1 MLKHRLIFG
10 TFLII
15 AALGL
20 FWAEDHFQQDGRIV
34 AIALLGL
41 IPLAIIELAGICR
54 AKSIAVSAPL
64 MTLAALS
71 CTAAVFF
78 GGSADIVGIAL
89 VGTFIAAMAWHCRHK
104 TTQGALAATAA
115 TVFAAVYLG
124 VFSAF
129 YLLITRDYTCWV
141 ALAVVLITK
150 MGDTGAFFTGHAI
163 GKHKLIPWL
172 SPGKTW
178 EGLGGAI
185 VWCTGFAVG
194 FAYLGR
200 LTSETSNHFS
210 LGGAALLGAALAIVG
225 HAGDLSVSVMK
236 RDAGIKDSGRSMP
249 GFGGLLDVMD
259 SPLLVGPIAYWL
271 LHLM

>member
-10 TFLII
+10 TVLIFV
-15 AALGL
+15 ALGL
-20 FWAEDHFQQDGRIV
+20 FWADDHFKLNGRGV
-34 AIALLGL
+34 AVALLGL
-41 IPLAIIELAGICR
+41 IPLASIELAGICR
-54 AKSIAVSAPL
+54 AKSIAVSAAL
-64 MTLAALS
+64 MTTAALGCAAAMFFGRTSNVVGGALAA
-71 CTAAVFF
+71 
-78 GGSADIVGIAL
+78 
-89 VGTFIAAMAWHCRHK
+89 TFLAAMAWHCRHK

-115 TVFAAVYLG
+115 TVLAAVYLG

-129 YLLITRDYTCWV
+129 YLLITREHTCWV

-163 GKHKLIPWL
+163 GRRKLIPWL

-178 EGLGGAI
+178 EGLAGAV

-200 LTSETSNHFS
+200 MTSETGNHFP
-210 LGGAALLGAALAIVG
+210 LAAAAGFGAVLAVVG
-225 HAGDLSVSVMK
+225 HAGDLSISLLK

-259 SPLLVGPIAYWL
+259 SPLLAGPVAYWL

>member
-20 FWAEDHFQQDGRIV
+20 FWAEDHFQQDGRII
-34 AIALLGL
+34 AIALLG
-41 IPLAIIELAGICR
+41 IVPLAMIELAGIFR
-54 AKSIAVSAPL
+54 AKSITVSPAL
-64 MTLAALS
+64 MTLAALA
-71 CTAAVFF
+71 TAAAVFL
-78 GGSADIVGIAL
+78 GRSANL
-89 VGTFIAAMAWHCRHK
+89 VGLMLTLTFIAAMAWHCRHK
-104 TTQGALAATAA
+104 TTQGALGATAA
-115 TVFAAVYLG
+115 TVFGAVYLG

-129 YLLITRDYTCWV
+129 YLLITREHTCWV

-178 EGLGGAI
+178 EGLAGAV

-200 LTSETSNHFS
+200 LTNEPGNHFS
-210 LGGAALLGAALAIVG
+210 LAAAAGLGAVLAIVG

-236 RDAGIKDSGRSMP
+236 RDAGVKDSGRSMP
-249 GFGGLLDVMD
+249 GFGGMLDVMD

-271 LHLM
+271 LHVM